1 MSNTIFIDSLTKC
14 RFESI
19 FGDGTYWGCLTIA
32 KLITAIS
39 MSVLVCLIFFIII
52 VRMVNAK

>member
-39 MSVLVCLIFFIII
+39 MSALGLILIIII
-52 VRMVNAK
+52 VRMVNRK

>member
-1 MSNTIFIDSLTKC
+1 MSNTIFINTLTKC

-39 MSVLVCLIFFIII
+39 MSALGLILIIII
-52 VRMVNAK
+52 VRMVNRK